1 MSAFS
6 PELIAYLILGVVER
20 LGSVDAARAHID
32 GKKAEGKSFD
42 VILDELEA
50 ERIAAAGEARAA
62 VENMPD
68 S

>member
-1 MSAFS
+1 MSIMS

-20 LGSVDAARAHID
+20 LGSADAARAHID
-32 GKKAEGKSFD
+32 GKKAEGKSFG

-50 ERIAAAGEARAA
+50 ERIAAAGEAHVA
-62 VENMPD
+62 VERMPD